1 MEGETSP
8 SSKTYRHCGVCLFG
22 VATVGFRIPLTA
34 VSKMP
39 EDLLPYSPEAAD
51 SCHWKETGVE
61 DGYGFHEFKEYP
73 VKQNKIKNTILEAIG
88 STPLVKLNRIP
99 QEYGIECDVYGKAEF
114 LNSGGS
120 VKDRIGVRMVEI
132 AEQTGRLK
140 PGMTIIEPTSGN
152 TGIGLAL
159 VAAVKGYKCI
169 IVMPAKMSHEKEVT
183 LKALGAQIVRSNDD
197 APFDSPESH
206 IGKAFALH
214 KEIPNSVI
222 LDQYINCGNPMAH
235 FEGTAEEILDSLGGH
250 VDMVVAGVGTGGSI
264 TGLARKLKQK
274 CPGCKVVGVDP
285 IGSVLADEKGDDV
298 GAHFEVEGIGYD
310 FIPTVL
316 DLSTVDE
323 WQKTG
328 DKETFLMARKL
339 NRDEGI
345 LSGGSSGAILCGALR
360 AAKVLKKGQKC
371 VVLLPD
377 GIRNYLTKFASD
389 EWMLSKGFI
398 DKAESGVNLFP
409 KDTFD
414 IQKVYDPTSKSDAAF
429 QSISGPWPL
438 KNQSPL
444 RPMLMESITEAIGK
458 TPLVR
463 LNKLTEEDGVQAEV
477 LVKAEF
483 LNAGGSVKDRIAL
496 RMVQLAEETGVLK
509 PGMTVIEP
517 TSGNT
522 GIGLAMVCAI
532 RGYRCVIVMPKK
544 MSQEK
549 EAALKSLGAVIVRTE
564 NHYQHS
570 DADSHI
576 GVALRLQ
583 KEIPGAIILDQY
595 RNVANPLAHYEGTA
609 EEILW
614 ATDNKIDAV
623 VIGAGTGGTVSGV
636 AKRIKEVIPTCKIYG
651 VDPEGSLLADPS
663 QKEIHG
669 YEVEGTGYD
678 FVPAVLDRSL
688 VDEWIKT
695 NDQNSFTTA
704 RRLIR
709 QEGLLC
715 GGSSGANVWAALQV
729 AKKLGAGKRVVT
741 ILPDS
746 IRNYMTKFVDDEWMK
761 SHQFQI

>member
-1 MEGETSP
+1 MS
-8 SSKTYRHCGVCLFG
+8 
-22 VATVGFRIPLTA
+22 
-34 VSKMP
+34 

-51 SCHWKETGVE
+51 SCHWKENGVE
-61 DGYGFHEFKEYP
+61 DGFGFHEFKEYP

-99 QEYGIECDVYGKAEF
+99 KEYGIECDVYGKVEF
-114 LNSGGS
+114 LNAGGS
-120 VKDRIGVRMVEI
+120 VKDRIAVRMVEL
-132 AEQTGRLK
+132 AEQTGRLR

-159 VAAVKGYKCI
+159 VAAVKGYRCI
-169 IVMPAKMSHEKEVT
+169 IVMPEKMSHEKVIT
-183 LKALGAQIVRSNDD
+183 MKALGAEIVRSKDD
-197 APFDSPESH
+197 AAFDSPDSH

-214 KEIPNSVI
+214 KKIPNSVI
-222 LDQYINCGNPMAH
+222 LDQYINCGNPMVH
-235 FEGTAEEILDSLGGH
+235 YESTAEEIMDSLDGQ

-264 TGLARKLKQK
+264 TGLARKLKDK
-274 CPGCKVVGVDP
+274 VPDCKIVGVDP
-285 IGSVLADEKGDDV
+285 IGSVLADKKDDDV

-310 FIPTVL
+310 FVPTVL
-316 DLSTVDE
+316 DLSSVDE

-360 AAKVLKKGQKC
+360 AAKPLKKGQKC
-371 VVLLPD
+371 VVILPD
-377 GIRNYLTKFASD
+377 GIRNYLTKFACD
-389 EWMLSKGFI
+389 DWMVKKKFMEKVENGISI
-398 DKAESGVNLFP
+398 FP
-409 KDTFD
+409 KETFD
-414 IQKVYDPTSKSDAAF
+414 ISKVYDPESKSDAAF
-429 QSISGPWPL
+429 QSISGPWPISHASL
-438 KNQSPL
+438 F
-444 RPMLMESITEAIGK
+444 RPKIMETIDGAIGR
-458 TPLVR
+458 TPLVK
-463 LNKLTEEDGVQAEV
+463 LNKIAEEEGLQAEV
-477 LVKAEF
+477 LVKAEYM
-483 LNAGGSVKDRIAL
+483 NAGGSVKDRIAL
-496 RMVQLAEETGVLK
+496 RMVQLAEESGVLK

-522 GIGLAMVCAI
+522 GVGLAMMCAI
-532 RGYRCVIVMPKK
+532 RGYKCIIVMPKK

-549 EAALKSLGAVIVRTE
+549 EATLKSLGAVIVRTE
-564 NHYQHS
+564 NHHHHTS
-570 DADSHI
+570 ADSHI

-614 ATDNKIDAV
+614 ATDNKVDAV
-623 VIGAGTGGTVSGV
+623 VISAGTGGTVSGI
-636 AKRIKEVIPTCKIYG
+636 AKRIKEAAPSCKVYG
-651 VDPEGSLLADPS
+651 VDPDGSILADPS
-663 QKEIHG
+663 CRETHG

-695 NDQNSFTTA
+695 NDQDSFTTA

-709 QEGLLC
+709 DEGLLC
-715 GGSSGANVWAALQV
+715 GGSSGANVWAAIQV
-729 AKKLGAGKRVVT
+729 AKKLGPGKRVVT
-741 ILPDS
+741 VLPDS

-761 SHQFQI
+761 SKGFQV